1 MDNVKLW
8 LDDNGDIDTGYTN
21 YITGNTYAE
30 PYVGYVPASNGYIRG
45 MQGTPANAFFSASLS
60 QKSHDDACA
69 GDIVY
74 ANDNGNKM
82 YAPYQYDAYWQK
94 RGWKAIAAVVV
105 PARYTPDGT
114 IRAMSL
120 VNMDCTNFDQGG
132 ITGPKDDAG
141 NNGNT
146 NGQSYLRWGPTGET
160 GLITREFTAISTINP
175 TGDTTTVGFS
185 NQYAILP
192 RDHKYTLNYSISGNS
207 GDADAWWWYGTPAAP
222 SPYGNQSAYSEEGQ
236 VLADMDGRD
245 HTDVALGHVP
255 ASAFTIT
262 DMQDFNAA
270 KNFPAFTLCARYKT
284 TGTESATTDSTSG
297 AYTSLGSWYLP
308 SAGELGYLMV
318 RQGLI
323 FNACENVKVD
333 GTQHHGYGIWIGSD
347 YNYRHKPVGIN
358 PSYPTG
364 RPGDG
369 CWSSSERS
377 SGSAWNIVFGDGSV
391 TTDPIAINSPNTGSL
406 DGYKDKPNVGLRV
419 RAFAAF

>member
-8 LDDNGDIDTGYTN
+8 LDDNGGIDDKYTN
-21 YITGNTYAE
+21 YITGDTYAE
-30 PYVGYVPASNGYIRG
+30 PYVGYVPASTNYIRG
-45 MQGTPANAFFSASLS
+45 MQGLPAIAFFNASSS

-74 ANDNGNKM
+74 AKDDGSKM

-94 RGWKAIAAVVV
+94 KGWKAIAAVVV

-120 VNMDCTNFDQGG
+120 VNMDCANFDQGG

-141 NNGNT
+141 NDGNT
-146 NGQSYLRWGPTGET
+146 NGQSYLRWGPTGNT
-160 GLITREFTAISTINP
+160 GLITREFTTISTINP

-222 SPYGNQSAYSEEGQ
+222 SPYGNQSAYSEEDQ
-236 VLADMDGRD
+236 VLADMDGRG
-245 HTDVALGHVP
+245 HTDTVLGHVP

-284 TGTESATTDSTSG
+284 TGTESAKFDSSG
-297 AYTSLGSWYLP
+297 YKSLGSWYLP
-308 SAGELGYLMV
+308 SAGELGYLVV
-318 RQGLI
+318 REGLI

-333 GTQHHGYGIWIGSD
+333 GTQHHGYGI
-347 YNYRHKPVGIN
+347 YVGGGYTTILDKSALIHYIT
-358 PSYPTG
+358 PPG

-377 SGSAWNIVFGDGSV
+377 AGSAWNIVFGDGSV
-391 TTDPIAINSPNTGSL
+391 TTDPIAINSPHTGFL